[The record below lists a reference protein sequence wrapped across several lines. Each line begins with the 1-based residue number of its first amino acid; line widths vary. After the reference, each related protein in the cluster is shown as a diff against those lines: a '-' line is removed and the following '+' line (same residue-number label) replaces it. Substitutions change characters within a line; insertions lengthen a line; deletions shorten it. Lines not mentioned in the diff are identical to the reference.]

1 MSQQE
6 SPMSRE
12 AALRWAKRRS
22 MGEMRFISL
31 YAFLLLGGPVFCF
44 HVGKQFFAIAGASPI
59 DVVTWPLAAAVTGG
73 IFGRWL
79 WRFNEAAYTLWCETH
94 GEPDVQS

>member
-6 SPMSRE
+6 SPMTHE
-12 AALRWAKRRS
+12 AAARWAKRRV
-22 MGEMRFISL
+22 MGEKRFIGL

-44 HVGKQFFAIAGASPI
+44 HVGKQFFGAPGASLM
-59 DVVTWPLAAAVTGG
+59 DVVTWPLAAVLTGG

-79 WRFNEAAYTLWCETH
+79 WRFNESAYGLWCEKH
-94 GEPDVQS
+94 GEPKSDV